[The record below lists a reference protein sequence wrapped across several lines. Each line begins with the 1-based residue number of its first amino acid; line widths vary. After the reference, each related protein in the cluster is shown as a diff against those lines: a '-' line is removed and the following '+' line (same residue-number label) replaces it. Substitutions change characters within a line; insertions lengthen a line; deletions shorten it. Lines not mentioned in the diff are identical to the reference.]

1 MTTLL
6 SLGPAR
12 LADMPYRLDALS
24 EMVKM
29 GRSRDGFSTELL
41 DDTDALIRRA
51 GERLRL
57 SAGHTVVAIAGGTG
71 SGKSTLFNALAGAEF
86 SPPGVTRPTTRDV
99 HACVWGMEDAEPLLD
114 WLDVGRRN
122 RYERASAL
130 DSGES
135 ALHGLVLL
143 DLPDHDSVIESSKAV
158 VDKVTKLADV
168 LIWVLDPQKYAD
180 AAVHNSYLVPLA
192 AHAGMF
198 TVVLTQTDLLTPEQ
212 AEDCAEDLRRLLDS
226 EGLDG
231 TRLLLASGR
240 TGQGLSDLRGLL
252 ANVVSTSR
260 TATERVSGDIDSVLP
275 GFAEYAGPAVQGTP
289 PPALSAA
296 PSSAAP
302 PAESSASAVDVPDS
316 GGPESGGSE
325 MPGSGTPGPEA
336 AGSAGGRPPL
346 PAPLA
351 KPPWELTNDEI
362 AHLREAR
369 ENPPWEDA
377 TPEGER
383 RELDAAALARNVPEG
398 PASALTEA
406 LAGVTG
412 LSAVAEGLASDWQ
425 ARAARF
431 TGWPVSR
438 AFGWRRDPVRTLRD
452 ERAGPEGP
460 PAAAGTGGAGPAVVS
475 LAPAQRSVVDNVV
488 TVFTDTVGGQ
498 LPAPWAASLR
508 RAARAAR
515 DEVPSALADAVRA
528 GAAVPGD
535 RPVPVSWRLIAV
547 WQWLLLALAAVAAI
561 WAVVIGVAHGGQR
574 PALLGD
580 LSLVPWLAV
589 AAVVFLLLG
598 WLTALGCRNAAEAGA
613 EHERSRAERAMRE
626 RVTATVRD
634 LVLVPAGREL
644 GEYERF
650 RRELAIAVGSRG

>member
-1 MTTLL
+1 MISLL

-29 GRSRDGFSTELL
+29 GRSRDGFSTQLL

-99 HACVWGMEDAEPLLD
+99 HACVWGMEGAEPLLD

-240 TGQGLSDLRGLL
+240 TGQGLSELRGLL

-289 PPALSAA
+289 PPAPSPESPASAA
-296 PSSAAP
+296 D
-302 PAESSASAVDVPDS
+302 ASES
-316 GGPESGGSE
+316 GGPQSAGPESAGPESAGPE
-325 MPGSGTPGPEA
+325 IPGSGTF
-336 AGSAGGRPPL
+336 
-346 PAPLA
+346 A

-383 RELDAAALARNVPEG
+383 HGLDNAALARNVPEG

-406 LAGVTG
+406 LAAVTG

-431 TGWPVSR
+431 TGWPVAR
-438 AFGWRRDPVRTLRD
+438 AFRWRRDPVRTLRD
-452 ERAGPEGP
+452 EREGPEVP
-460 PAAAGTGGAGPAVVS
+460 PAAAGPGSAGPAVAA
-475 LAPAQRSVVDNVV
+475 LAPAQPSVVDNVV

-508 RAARAAR
+508 RAARSAR
-515 DEVPSALADAVRA
+515 DELPSALADAVRA
-528 GAAVPGD
+528 GAAAPGD
-535 RPVPVSWRLIAV
+535 RPVPVSWRLVAV

-561 WAVVIGVAHGGQR
+561 WAVVIGVAHGSQR
-574 PALLGD
+574 SALLGD
-580 LSLVPWLAV
+580 LSLVPWLV
-589 AAVVFLLLG
+589 AAAVIFLLLG

-613 EHERSRAERAMRE
+613 EHERSRAERTMRE
-626 RVTATVRD
+626 QVTATVRD
-634 LVLVPAGREL
+634 LVLAPAGREL

>member
-1 MTTLL
+1 
-6 SLGPAR
+6 
-12 LADMPYRLDALS
+12 
-24 EMVKM
+24 
-29 GRSRDGFSTELL
+29 
-41 DDTDALIRRA
+41 
-51 GERLRL
+51 
-57 SAGHTVVAIAGGTG
+57 
-71 SGKSTLFNALAGAEF
+71 
-86 SPPGVTRPTTRDV
+86 
-99 HACVWGMEDAEPLLD
+99 MEGAEPLLD

-240 TGQGLSDLRGLL
+240 TGRGLSEVRGLL

-289 PPALSAA
+289 PPA
-296 PSSAAP
+296 PP
-302 PAESSASAVDVPDS
+302 PASSASAADAPES
-316 GGPESGGSE
+316 GGPESGRPESAGPE
-325 MPGSGTPGPEA
+325 TPGSGTPGPEA
-336 AGSAGGRPPL
+336 AGPTGGQPL

-377 TPEGER
+377 TPDGER
-383 RELDAAALARNVPEG
+383 RELDDAALARNVPEG
-398 PASALTEA
+398 PASTLTEA
-406 LAGVTG
+406 LAAVTG

-438 AFGWRRDPVRTLRD
+438 AFRWRRDPVRTLRD
-452 ERAGPEGP
+452 ERTDSEGP
-460 PAAAGTGGAGPAVVS
+460 SAAAGTGSAGPAAVA
-475 LAPAQRSVVDNVV
+475 LAPAQPSVVDNVV

-580 LSLVPWLAV
+580 LSLVPWLAA
-589 AAVVFLLLG
+589 AAVVFLLIG
-598 WLTALGCRNAAEAGA
+598 WLTALGCRNAAEASA
-613 EHERSRAERAMRE
+613 EHERSRAERAMRQQ
-626 RVTATVRD
+626 VTATVRD
-634 LVLVPAGREL
+634 LVLAPAGREL

-650 RRELAIAVGSRG
+650 RRELAMAVGSRG